1 MQQDLALARRPDSLP
16 WHFHRMKR
24 LTGFGVKDSVTMCVL
39 CRVGDYDAPGH
50 IPQGHGTRHKDA
62 TRRCVPATLTAW
74 TARLPRRPSATAS
87 APSATSAPRSMQIP
101 GGPSSSRQRSRRTKS
116 PLRGRRS
123 HAGTGTGVSWS
134 CAAGARTRPRS
145 AKYASTAVVSLVFV
159 PAIDSVLVV
168 LCPVHKRSCR
178 SIVRRAGAR
187 PDHACHS
194 LTCRSAAARSRRASA
209 SS

>member
-1 MQQDLALARRPDSLP
+1 
-16 WHFHRMKR
+16 
-24 LTGFGVKDSVTMCVL
+24 MCVL

-116 PLRGRRS
+116 PPQGRRS

-134 CAAGARTRPRS
+134 CAGSGRCRFTRSPPSLQPRTVLPACRLFTSRVAGARTRPRS